1 MGGVWEGLWGV
12 WGGGW
17 GGLVVVEVVGV
28 GRGGV
33 KENGRGWAKC

>member
-1 MGGVWEGLWGV
+1 MGCVGRWV
-12 WGGGW
+12 

-28 GRGGV
+28 GRGRV